1 MKRLL
6 LFFVLCLS
14 FTSFN
19 NQACQAECKS
29 ICGNRSAI
37 NQIVSGLYSVGKKM
51 ENAQLPV
58 VGKLGNFLPVAV
70 IAFCLQKFPGQ
81 TAALVACGMAYG
93 LLCNEKVRGVL
104 GKHKSVKAAYR
115 KKSVKDAS
123 CEDQFDES
131 FFIFSGEDLLDAEEE
146 ENDEEDLLDEFS
158 DEDIKSPVVKKKP
171 LSFL

>member
-6 LFFVLCLS
+6 LFFVLCVL
-14 FTSFN
+14 FTNFN

-29 ICGNRSAI
+29 ICGNRGVIS
-37 NQIVSGLYSVGKKM
+37 QIVSDLYTVGKKM

-58 VGKLGNFLPVAV
+58 FGKLGNFLPVAV
-70 IAFCLQKFPGQ
+70 IALCLQKFPGQ
-81 TAALVACGMAYG
+81 TAALVACGIVYG

-104 GKHKSVKAAYR
+104 GKYNSIKAPYR
-115 KKSVKDAS
+115 EKSVKDAS
-123 CEDQFDES
+123 CEDQFDEN

-146 ENDEEDLLDEFS
+146 ESDEEDLLDEFS
-158 DEDIKSPVVKKKP
+158 DEDIKSSVVKKKS